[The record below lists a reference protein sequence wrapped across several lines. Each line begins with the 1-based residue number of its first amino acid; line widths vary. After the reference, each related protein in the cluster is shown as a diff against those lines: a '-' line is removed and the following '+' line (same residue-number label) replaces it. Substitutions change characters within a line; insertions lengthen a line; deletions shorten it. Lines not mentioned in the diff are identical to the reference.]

1 MMDSQGRLAGK
12 RVLMVL
18 AHCDDEL
25 VCGWPILQ
33 DPGISKSLIIVSSDR
48 SNADRQWCSHRKF
61 VTQDLCKSLG
71 IEVRVLDYGS
81 EFYRLSQR
89 DGDLVK
95 LEQEILREVDRQS
108 FDYLFTHNPHGE
120 YGHLDHVFL
129 SNLLYRGVDHP
140 LLMSDIALQSDWTH
154 IGEKSRR
161 YERAVYSDRICTA
174 ELDASFYRRIMRFY
188 ESRGVWTWSQPPNP
202 TASIYLV

>member
-33 DPGISKSLIIVSSDR
+33 DHTISKSLVIISSDR
-48 SNADRQWCSHRKF
+48 NNADRQWCSHRKF

-71 IEVRVLDYGS
+71 IDVRILDYDS

-89 DGDLVK
+89 EGQLVK
-95 LEQEILREVDRQS
+95 LEQEILAEVERQS
-108 FDYLFTHNPHGE
+108 FDFLFTHNPHGE

-129 SNLLYRGVDHP
+129 SNLMYRAVERP
-140 LLMSDIALQSDWTH
+140 LLMSDITLQSDWTQV
-154 IGEKSRR
+154 GAKSERYRR
-161 YERAVYSDRICTA
+161 TIYSERVGTA
-174 ELDASFYRRIMRFY
+174 ELDGSFDRRGMLFY
-188 ESRGVWTWSQPPNP
+188 ESRGVWTWSQDPN
-202 TASIYLV
+202 ASAGMYLV

>member
-1 MMDSQGRLAGK
+1 MMESQSRLAGK

-33 DPGISKSLIIVSSDR
+33 DPAISKSLVIVSSDR
-48 SNADRQWCSHRKF
+48 NNTDRQWCSHRKF

-71 IEVRVLDYGS
+71 IDVRILDYDS

-89 DGDLVK
+89 EGHLVK
-95 LEQEILREVDRQS
+95 LEQEILREVERQP

-129 SNLLYRGVDHP
+129 SNLLYRAVDHP
-140 LLMSDIALQSDWTH
+140 LLMSDITLRSDWTQVAAKSERYGRAIYGER
-154 IGEKSRR
+154 IG
-161 YERAVYSDRICTA
+161 AA
-174 ELDASFYRRIMRFY
+174 ELDLSFYRRVMRFY
-188 ESRGVWTWSQPPNP
+188 ESRGVWTWSQDPNP
-202 TASIYLV
+202 NAGIYLV